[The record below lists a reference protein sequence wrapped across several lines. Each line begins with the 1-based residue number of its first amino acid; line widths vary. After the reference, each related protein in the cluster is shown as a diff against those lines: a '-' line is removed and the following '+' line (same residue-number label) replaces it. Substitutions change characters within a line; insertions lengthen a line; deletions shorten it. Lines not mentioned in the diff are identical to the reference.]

1 VKGKETR
8 HVQNSDRGEKTIP
21 PIARTGR
28 YRALL
33 HIFERAVSSFEEYG
47 VIAALSAMTV
57 LYSLSILSRYV
68 IKISM
73 PWTDELVMFLFIW
86 ATFLGASVGAKRG
99 SHLGVSILQ
108 NSLPKKWQKVVAV
121 VITLCCVFTCAVLAW
136 QGMRMVHLQFRMGQR
151 SSQLGVPIFWVGLAI
166 PVGLTL
172 SLVRFIQVLFG
183 KLRY

>member
-1 VKGKETR
+1 VKRKESR
-8 HVQNSDRGEKTIP
+8 HVKSSSRGEEAIS
-21 PIARTGR
+21 PIGRTGKD
-28 YRALL
+28 RALL
-33 HIFERAVSSFEEYG
+33 HIFGRAVSSFEEYG
-47 VIAALSAMTV
+47 VIAALGAMTV

-73 PWTDELVMFLFIW
+73 PWTDEIVMFLFIW
-86 ATFLGASVGAKRG
+86 VTFLGTSIGAKRG